1 MEAVLVRDLTVRS
14 GLFPFLAALLLL
26 LVVGE
31 LARLACTG
39 VGSCLTVEEVLLRVL
54 RGECERGGLLMV
66 LSTVTLCL
74 GGARAEPVS
83 FQGYDLELSHVHFS
97 EVVLAFSVSW

>member
-1 MEAVLVRDLTVRS
+1 
-14 GLFPFLAALLLL
+14 
-26 LVVGE
+26 
-31 LARLACTG
+31 
-39 VGSCLTVEEVLLRVL
+39 
-54 RGECERGGLLMV
+54 MV